1 MEMQRNDPVDR
12 IPLFVSALNGAI
24 LVPSF
29 MAIPADM
36 PVNLRLSML
45 LLVLSMLSAA
55 LSSFLTSGLRGR
67 AWGRCVGDG
76 LLSAATFFFSGIIP
90 LLFSAV
96 LPDRFDRI
104 QFLVGVTFIMVGA
117 ILVVYL
123 VMRDK
128 KMIPLIP
135 QDAPFPWL
143 VFSIGMVGSV
153 LVVLLAGSASCSSRS
168 SPANTCFLSQWNK
181 STLCSSTINCNGC
194 RKATGRIQLWL
205 PSKEHPWQRT
215 YTPPLHPHQHH

>member
-1 MEMQRNDPVDR
+1 MGFASYLSVSDSSSSSSSSSSEKLTLNFLLPSLFLYLSLFTFLFCDCIMEMQRNDPVDR

-45 LLVLSMLSAA
+45 LLVLSVLSAA

-76 LLSAATFFFSGIIP
+76 LLSAAN
-90 LLFSAV
+90 
-96 LPDRFDRI
+96 RFDRI

-123 VMRDK
+123 MMRDK

-153 LVVLLAGSASCSSRS
+153 LVVLLAG
-168 SPANTCFLSQWNK
+168 NVKMKQ
-181 STLCSSTINCNGC
+181 
-194 RKATGRIQLWL
+194 
-205 PSKEHPWQRT
+205 
-215 YTPPLHPHQHH
+215 

>member
-1 MEMQRNDPVDR
+1 MGFASYLSVSDSSYSSSSSSSEKLALTFLLPSLFLSLVAKGLKPIPFLLGYDSSFVRFESFHILVFIMGMQRNDPVDR

-76 LLSAATFFFSGIIP
+76 LLSAATFFLSGSIP

-143 VFSIGMVGSV
+143 VFSIG
-153 LVVLLAGSASCSSRS
+153 
-168 SPANTCFLSQWNK
+168 W
-181 STLCSSTINCNGC
+181 
-194 RKATGRIQLWL
+194 
-205 PSKEHPWQRT
+205 
-215 YTPPLHPHQHH
+215 

>member
-45 LLVLSMLSAA
+45 LLVLSVLSAA

-67 AWGRCVGDG
+67 AWGRCV
-76 LLSAATFFFSGIIP
+76 
-90 LLFSAV
+90 V

-123 VMRDK
+123 MMRDK

-153 LVVLLAGSASCSSRS
+153 LVVLLAG
-168 SPANTCFLSQWNK
+168 NVKMKQ
-181 STLCSSTINCNGC
+181 
-194 RKATGRIQLWL
+194 
-205 PSKEHPWQRT
+205 
-215 YTPPLHPHQHH
+215 